1 MHKELLDWYDQH
13 KRDLPWRESRDPYR
27 VLVSE
32 LMLQQTVVASV
43 IEPYRRWM
51 ERFPTIEAL
60 AQANLDDVLHAWQG
74 LGYYRRAR
82 LLHQAA
88 KEISEHGWPRDRKG
102 MQAVPGI
109 GPYTAGAVLSIAFDL
124 PEPLVD
130 GNVERVYARLMAD
143 DTAPPALTKRAWAWA
158 ESTVPK
164 GRPGDWNQALMELGA
179 TVCRPR
185 TPQCHV
191 CPWQSICRATKEDVS
206 RYPAPKVRPEMREMD
221 LPLAVWE
228 RAGRYALVRYPEGGW
243 WAGLYGFPP
252 AATTKGEEI
261 GRFPFVV
268 TRHRLTVRVLRVQDL
283 VSAVEWFAP
292 DEFDGLALPALHR
305 RAWDVIRARQAQP
318 TLAIA
323 PEENR

>member
-13 KRDLPWRESRDPYR
+13 KRDLPWRESREPYR

-60 AQANLDDVLHAWQG
+60 AAADLDDVLHAWQG

-88 KEISEHGWPRDRKG
+88 EEIALNGWPQDRKG
-102 MQAVPGI
+102 MRAVPGI

-143 DTAPPALTKRAWAWA
+143 LTPPPALTKRAWAWA
-158 ESTVPK
+158 EACVSQE
-164 GRPGDWNQALMELGA
+164 RPGDWNQALMELGA

-185 TPQCHV
+185 TPLCHL
-191 CPWQSICRATKEDVS
+191 CPWQEICRGTQGEVS
-206 RYPAPKVRPEMREMD
+206 LYPAPKVRPEMRDMD
-221 LPLAVWE
+221 LPLAVCE
-228 RAGRYALVRYPEGGW
+228 QAGRYALIRYPEGGW

-252 AATTKGEEI
+252 ALASSGKEL

-268 TRHRLTVRVLRVQDL
+268 TRHRLTVCVLQVDQVDGE
-283 VSAVEWFAP
+283 VEWFSP
-292 DEFDGLALPALHR
+292 DEFNALALPALHR
-305 RAWDVIRARQAQP
+305 RAWDIVRARQTQP
-318 TLAIA
+318 TLAVA
-323 PEENR
+323 PEE

>member
-1 MHKELLDWYDQH
+1 MHKALLDWYDQH

-51 ERFPTIEAL
+51 ERFPTIEVL
-60 AQANLDDVLHAWQG
+60 AAAELDEVLHAWQG

-88 KEISEHGWPRDRKG
+88 KEIAEHGWPQDRKG

-143 DTAPPALTKRAWAWA
+143 PTPPPALTKRAWAWA
-158 ESTVPK
+158 EAAMPPE
-164 GRPGDWNQALMELGA
+164 RPGDWNQALMELGA

-185 TPQCHV
+185 TPLCHV
-191 CPWQSICRATKEDVS
+191 CPWQGICQGTQGDIS
-206 RYPAPKVRPEMREMD
+206 LYPAPKSRPEMIELE
-221 LPLAVWE
+221 LPLAVCE
-228 RAGRYALVRYPEGGW
+228 RNGKYALVRYPEGGW
-243 WAGLYGFPP
+243 WAGMYGFPP
-252 AATTKGEEI
+252 AAGPQGVEI
-261 GRFPFVV
+261 GRFKFVL
-268 TRHRLTVRVLRVQDL
+268 TRHRLTVRVLRVEQL
-283 VSAVEWFAP
+283 EGEVEWFSPEQFA
-292 DEFDGLALPALHR
+292 DLALPALHR
-305 RAWDVIRARQAQP
+305 RAWDIVRAGQAQP
-318 TLAIA
+318 SLAVT
-323 PEENR
+323 PEK

>member
-60 AQANLDDVLHAWQG
+60 GAADLDDVLHAWQG

-82 LLHQAA
+82 LLQQAA
-88 KEISEHGWPRDRKG
+88 KEIAQHGWPQDRKG
-102 MQAVPGI
+102 MRAVPGI

-130 GNVERVYARLMAD
+130 GNVERVYARLMAEP
-143 DTAPPALTKRAWAWA
+143 TPPPALTKRAWAWA
-158 ESTVPK
+158 ESTVPAD
-164 GRPGDWNQALMELGA
+164 RPGDWNQALMELGA

-185 TPQCHV
+185 TPLCHV
-191 CPWQSICRATKEDVS
+191 CPWQRLCQGARGDVS
-206 RYPAPKVRPEMREMD
+206 LYPAPKPRPEMREMD
-221 LPLAVWE
+221 LPLAVCE
-228 RAGRYALVRYPEGGW
+228 QVGRYALVRYPEGGW

-252 AATTKGEEI
+252 APAESGEEM

-268 TRHRLTVRVLRVQDL
+268 TRHRLTVRVLRVYELDGE
-283 VSAVEWFAP
+283 VEWFTPEQFA
-292 DEFDGLALPALHR
+292 DLALPALQR
-305 RAWDVIRARQAQP
+305 RAWDVVRARQTQP
-318 TLAIA
+318 TLTVS
-323 PEENR
+323 PQE

>member
-13 KRDLPWRESRDPYR
+13 KRDLPWRESREPYR

-60 AQANLDDVLHAWQG
+60 AAADLDDVLHAWQG

-88 KEISEHGWPRDRKG
+88 NEIAQHGWPQDRKG
-102 MQAVPGI
+102 MRAVPGI

-143 DTAPPALTKRAWAWA
+143 STPPPALTKRAWAWA
-158 ESTVPK
+158 EASVPTE
-164 GRPGDWNQALMELGA
+164 RPGDWNQALMELGA

-185 TPQCHV
+185 TPLCHL
-191 CPWQSICRATKEDVS
+191 CPWQEICRGTQGEVS
-206 RYPAPKVRPEMREMD
+206 LYPAPKVRPEMRDMD
-221 LPLAVWE
+221 LPLAVCE
-228 RAGRYALVRYPEGGW
+228 QAGRYALIRYPEGGW

-252 AATTKGEEI
+252 APAVSGQEM

-268 TRHRLTVRVLRVQDL
+268 TRHRLTVRVLQVHQLDGE
-283 VSAVEWFAP
+283 VEWFSP
-292 DEFDGLALPALHR
+292 DEFKSLALPALHR
-305 RAWDVIRARQAQP
+305 RAWDIVRARQTQP
-318 TLAIA
+318 TLTVA
-323 PEENR
+323 PKE